1 MQHVSTSSTDLNHL
15 DEESIRLVGMLRS
28 DSWEDRLVGAVG
40 LQHLGDEDTIPFL
53 IEALDDSSGDVQ
65 FISVTSLWE
74 MAHQSAVTPL
84 TRCLRGDRSEK
95 VRNEALAA
103 LKELVNQDHLLM
115 LLGLLATDDPSLQ
128 TAVLILLRKIH
139 DVQALPTIA
148 PFLSAFSPD
157 LRREAVITLRYLNQ
171 LTHFP
176 PVLALADDLDDGVR
190 QETMLTL
197 AHIDEPSVV
206 PLLCRILSEDNVWN
220 VRRNAAQALEA
231 KADPSTVGALAAAA
245 RDAHWQVRK
254 FALKA
259 LAKVMTA
266 EQVGAIIPLLCDE
279 YSDVRKEAA
288 VALGR
293 SGSIH
298 ASAALRQAESDSDIE
313 VRIAATRSLQYLNN
327 IVAQPAGPSTAIS
340 DV

>member
-1 MQHVSTSSTDLNHL
+1 MQFVSMSSNDLSHL
-15 DEESIRLVGMLRS
+15 DEESIRLVEMLRS

-40 LQHLGDEDTIPFL
+40 LQQLGDEDTIPFL
-53 IEALDDSSGDVQ
+53 IWALDDPSDDVQ

-74 MAHQSAVTPL
+74 MAHQSSVTPL
-84 TRCLRGDRSEK
+84 TRCLSGDRSAK

-115 LLGLLATDDPSLQ
+115 LLDLLGTDDPSLQ

-139 DVQALPTIA
+139 DVQALPAIA
-148 PFLSAFSPD
+148 PFLSASSPD

-197 AHIDEPSVV
+197 AHLDEPAVV
-206 PLLCRILSEDNVWN
+206 PLLCRILTDDKAWN

-231 KADPSTVGALAAAA
+231 KADPSAVAALASAAS
-245 RDAHWQVRK
+245 DAHWQVRK

-288 VALGR
+288 VALGH
-293 SGSIH
+293 SGSTH
-298 ASAALRQAESDSDIE
+298 ARAALRQAESDSDIE
-313 VRIAATRSLQYLNN
+313 VRIAAARSLQRLNES
-327 IVAQPAGPSTAIS
+327 VAKPAVPSTAIS